1 MLNLPRQARLGLQKL
16 SNDIQSLLKKDK
28 KAISDEIPDTIYD
41 KTETKE
47 GKNAVFINNNYYQP
61 QPLVSQSLKKKRG
74 VLGFIKISMICLI
87 LGGCIAIG
95 FILVISPEIFIDKI
109 ESIGRGFI
117 EFLRSIFIR

>member
-28 KAISDEIPDTIYD
+28 KPISDEIPNTIYD
-41 KTETKE
+41 EVETND

-61 QPLVSQSLKKKRG
+61 QPTVSQSLKNKKG

-95 FILVISPEIFIDKI
+95 FMLVVSPEAFIGKL

>member
-41 KTETKE
+41 ETETKE

-95 FILVISPEIFIDKI
+95 FILVISPEVFIDKI